1 MSLTYAQIM
10 SLVYTAIIVAD
21 IVLEQMK
28 IIPAGTGTL
37 ILAGLGLHASG
48 LMLPSVAPDKSKPVT
63 TGTSASEPV
72 PAPIVQTP
80 STQST
85 LQDNWST
92 GTSTNG

>member
-72 PAPIVQTP
+72 PIVQTP
-80 STQST
+80 QST

>member
-1 MSLTYAQIM
+1 MNLTYAQIM

-28 IIPAGTGTL
+28 VIPAGTGTL

-48 LMLPSVAPDKSKPVT
+48 LMLPSVAPDKSKPIT
-63 TGTSASEPV
+63 TGTVSTV
-72 PAPIVQTP
+72 PLPLVQTP
-80 STQST
+80 QST

-92 GTSTNG
+92 GKASNG